1 MSEQLPDHIR
11 DAFQV
16 GVGPAEHLGAAWDH
30 GFRVGN
36 TVFSKVMNPEMSSWS
51 SKVREGLRPEG
62 VRAARPIRSTDGRF
76 VVSGWRASVYS
87 TGMIAHR
94 VDETVVAALRLADGL
109 IDAPKPELAPLSL
122 FTRADARAWDDQSG
136 QIGALLRPIEQ
147 PYQVGHADMLATTL
161 FSGTQPPVV
170 TDIFPVVRPHGF
182 TAALV
187 IIDGLL
193 LGAVDEGILRRFS
206 HLPDIE
212 QLLMRAFLY
221 RRNVQELAENTDANI
236 LSNLDRAE
244 AALVSYVSDKL

>member
-16 GVGPAEHLGAAWDH
+16 GVGPAERLGEAWDH

-36 TVFSKVMNPEMSSWS
+36 TVFSRVINPEIASWS

-62 VRAARPIRSTDGRF
+62 VRVVRPIRSTDGRF
-76 VVSGWRASVYS
+76 VVSGWRASVFS
-87 TGMIAHR
+87 TGVISHR

-109 IDAPKPELAPLSL
+109 IDATRPELAPLSL
-122 FTRADARAWDDQSG
+122 FTRADVRAWDDQSG
-136 QIGALLRPIEQ
+136 RIGALLRPIDR
-147 PYQVGHADMLATTL
+147 PDQVGHADMLATTL
-161 FSGTQPPVV
+161 FSGAQPPVV
-170 TDIFPVVRPHGF
+170 TDIVPVVRPHGF

-187 IIDGLL
+187 MVDGLL
-193 LGAVDEGILRRFS
+193 LGAADEGILRRFS

-212 QLLMRAFLY
+212 QLLLRAFLY
-221 RRNVQELAENTDANI
+221 RRNVQELSGNSDPNV